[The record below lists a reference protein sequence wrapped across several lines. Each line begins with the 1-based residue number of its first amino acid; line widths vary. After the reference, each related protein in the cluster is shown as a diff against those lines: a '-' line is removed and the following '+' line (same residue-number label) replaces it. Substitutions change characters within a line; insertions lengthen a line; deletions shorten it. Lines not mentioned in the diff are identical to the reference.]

1 MCVAIQGMI
10 EDGRAEGKA
19 EGKVEG
25 RVEGETMVIRLLKHL
40 EPGTKE
46 YDKALNGTA
55 SDRRRLYKKYK
66 IIEE

>member
-10 EDGRAEGKA
+10 EEGRAEGRT
-19 EGKVEG
+19 EGIA
-25 RVEGETMVIRLLKHL
+25 EGETMVIRLLKHL

-55 SDRRRLYKKYK
+55 SDRQRLYKKYR
-66 IIEE
+66 ITGD